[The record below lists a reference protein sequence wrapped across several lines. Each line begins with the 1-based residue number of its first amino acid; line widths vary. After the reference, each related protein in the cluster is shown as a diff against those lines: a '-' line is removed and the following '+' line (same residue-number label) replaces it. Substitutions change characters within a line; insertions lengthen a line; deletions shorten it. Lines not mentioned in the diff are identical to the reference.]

1 MNCVWLALFVG
12 QRLAILALLAWGLKH
27 ADSQGTGLLMATA
40 FAFCVV
46 DTFRVLVEWRR
57 RA

>member
-1 MNCVWLALFVG
+1 MISVWLALFVG

-27 ADSQGTGLLMATA
+27 ADLQVTSLLMATA

-57 RA
+57 RS